1 MTDCLLKAKVTRINK
16 TGWEMDNTMWQV
28 PQKRNKKCIVGK
40 GRREG
45 TLPERVG
52 RGGLPRR
59 ESSCRLRVS
68 KHLKDRKKEDQ
79 HARQKNNISKST
91 ESRKGMMK
99 SSAL

>member
-1 MTDCLLKAKVTRINK
+1 
-16 TGWEMDNTMWQV
+16 MDNTMWQE

-91 ESRKGMMK
+91 ESGKGMMK